1 MALPLRGL
9 TRDMRHETWAK
20 DIRQQDKKEQIY
32 LVVAWPLQVYSYY
45 YRSFSCF
52 FAKNF
57 HLTFSCAKRF
67 FKPPSR
73 RSRWL
78 FQHSDFFY
86 SNKSFSGLT
95 ARRWG
100 ILFVPC
106 IQWTTKK
113 IRVHLCS
120 FVVPNEY
127 LILNYWQ
134 TNLWN
139 WFLRASLE
147 EFDGAS
153 RRPPFA
159 AKRDESAMPTAGRHF
174 KIQIRIPS
182 CLFDWIA
189 FACQKRIVLRGDH
202 EQWDF

>member
-1 MALPLRGL
+1 MIFDQTTTAMDDYVWVLCRLFCFVLLSFIFLLFREDFLHGYEL
-9 TRDMRHETWAK
+9 SH
-20 DIRQQDKKEQIY
+20 DI
-32 LVVAWPLQVYSYY
+32 LCTS
-45 YRSFSCF
+45 RSDDNRRAAGAVNIFSIQ
-52 FAKNF
+52 N
-57 HLTFSCAKRF
+57 S
-67 FKPPSR
+67 
-73 RSRWL
+73 
-78 FQHSDFFY
+78 FY

-147 EFDGAS
+147 EFNGAS

-159 AKRDESAMPTAGRHF
+159 SNRDESAMSTAGRHF

-182 CLFDWIA
+182 CLFGWIA
-189 FACQKRIVLRGDH
+189 FACQKWIVLWRDH
-202 EQWDF
+202 EQWNF